1 MHTAYLPRRP
11 PHWAIAD
18 TGVRIPSAENP
29 ELSELSVYSLWSGS
43 EYSIACFAPLPQML
57 PKFLFSQPTPP
68 STFLLLLF
76 VCLVGW
82 LVAVFVVCLFVYFW
96 KT

>member
-1 MHTAYLPRRP
+1 
-11 PHWAIAD
+11 
-18 TGVRIPSAENP
+18 
-29 ELSELSVYSLWSGS
+29 
-43 EYSIACFAPLPQML
+43 ML